1 MRSLFMASAVL
12 ASTLIASVTAQADFF
27 GEAYLRAYNAQI
39 QVRNSVSDQWRKAE
53 VGTDIELA
61 DTRTQSR
68 ATATL
73 NGVTDDN
80 AISSTDD
87 PAPTNPADVERA
99 FVGSGSEPVDNF
111 GFSNLGSSLSDD
123 AYSYAD
129 TTGDVNGQLVDFV
142 VPNSN
147 PDSDVSVM
155 VSSVLNENFQ
165 TSGGS
170 SQVFSDARVRFQ
182 SVDDSE
188 YRLVFDYDVN
198 LDLTLSTPPDFGTG
212 SVRAGFTVTGNPGTG
227 VATTADGRVFALNFG
242 GNFDNLENERFESDE
257 ISVLSGFVGSF
268 DFSRT
273 VFLDMQAVPEPGTL
287 AVFGLS
293 ALGVCFVG
301 YRRRRNA

>member
-1 MRSLFMASAVL
+1 MRSLFVASAVL

-39 QVRNSVSDQWRKAE
+39 QVRNSVSDPWRKAV
-53 VGTDIELA
+53 VGMDIELLSSSTTSTA
-61 DTRTQSR
+61 S
-68 ATATL
+68 ATL
-73 NGVTDDN
+73 NGITVVN
-80 AISSTDD
+80 SISSTDD

-129 TTGDVNGQLVDFV
+129 TTGDVSGPLVDV
-142 VPNSN
+142 GILDN

-165 TSGGS
+165 TSGGF
-170 SQVFSDARVRFQ
+170 SQIRSISTVDFL
-182 SVDDSE
+182 SVTNSE

-198 LDLTLSTPPDFGTG
+198 LDLTVSTPPDFGTG
-212 SVRAGFTVTGNPGTG
+212 SVSAGFTVTGDPGFG
-227 VATTADGRVFALNFG
+227 VPTSDGKTFVLNFG
-242 GNFDNLENERFESDE
+242 GNFDNLLDERFESE
-257 ISVLSGFVGSF
+257 SITVTKGIEGGFT
-268 DFSRT
+268 FSRS